1 MHHSMV
7 ISVVVVVV
15 VLLPPSVTISI
26 EIYFRDFLL
35 LSCRRRRI
43 HVVNSN
49 RIRPENAQRTANSSK
64 QAANCSLVCGVTV
77 SCVAFG
83 KRANER
89 ENEWQLRCS

>member
-1 MHHSMV
+1 MV
-7 ISVVVVVV
+7 ISVVVVVL
-15 VLLPPSVTISI
+15 LLPPSVTISI

-35 LSCRRRRI
+35 LSCRRRI

-64 QAANCSLVCGVTV
+64 QAAAANSSLVCGVTV